1 MKIKMAAINLGRLVA
16 SRESAGLLVPTEEG
30 EEEKSLAVKI
40 LA

>member
-1 MKIKMAAINLGRLVA
+1 LVA
-16 SRESAGLLVPTEEG
+16 SRESAGLLVPIPTEEG